1 MSIFSIGL
9 SGLNT
14 AQVALNTT
22 SNNITNVY
30 TPGYNRQITIL
41 GESGVGNGVQV
52 DDVQRQFSQFV
63 AGQLNRSQSASSAL
77 DSYQTQISQI
87 DSLLADSKSNLSTLM
102 QGFFSSLTDLSS
114 TPSDPS
120 ARQGVIGAADTM
132 TAQFRSLDGYLNDM
146 QQGINSQIGDQVFQL
161 NNLSKQ
167 MASLNQQISL
177 AKARTGEAPNS
188 LLDQRDQVVAD
199 MSKIADVELTVQDGG
214 SYNITVGGGQTL
226 VSGTNSFSLQAISS
240 PSDPTRTVV
249 GYQDGAGNVR
259 ALDESS
265 ITGGELG
272 GLLTFRSETLDQT
285 QNQLGQISVALAQGF
300 NAQHAQGYDLN
311 GDAGGDFFSIGQP
324 VAFSNANNAKNTNG
338 TNLATLSAKFSS
350 DLSRLSANDYQV
362 TYSGGS
368 YSVTPSDGSAS
379 FTVTPDPS
387 TGALSFGGMTV
398 TVSGT
403 PQNGDS
409 FQLQPVRRAAG
420 QLQNAIHDTAKIA
433 AAQKSGATGDNRNS
447 LALQNLQNSKLVGG
461 IATLSQAYAS
471 LVGNVGNQA
480 NVVQANQ
487 KSQQGLTDQ
496 LSALQQSDSG
506 VNLDE
511 EAANLI
517 RYQQYYQASA
527 KIISTG
533 VAVFDTVLNI
543 GS

>member
-226 VSGTNSFSLQAISS
+226 VSGTNSFSLQAIAS

-311 GDAGGDFFSIGQP
+311 GDAGGDFFTIGQP
-324 VAFSNANNAKNTNG
+324 VAFSNANNTG
-338 TNLATLSAKFSS
+338 GATLSASLSS
-350 DLSRLSANDYQV
+350 DLSGLTANDYDV
-362 TYSGGS
+362 TYSGGT
-368 YSVTPSDGSAS
+368 YTVTPSDGSAS
-379 FTVTPDPS
+379 FSVTPDPS

-433 AAQKSGATGDNRNS
+433 AAQKSGATGDNSNS

-471 LVGNVGNQA
+471 LVGDVGNQA

-487 KSQQGLTDQ
+487 TAQQGLTNQ

>member
-214 SYNITVGGGQTL
+214 SYNITIGGGQTL
-226 VSGTNSFSLQAISS
+226 VSGTNNFSLQAIAS

-272 GLLTFRSETLDQT
+272 GLLTFRSETLDKT

-324 VAFSNANNAKNTNG
+324 VAFSNANNTG
-338 TNLATLSAKFSS
+338 GATLSANFSS
-350 DLSRLSANDYQV
+350 DLSGLTANDYDV
-362 TYSGGS
+362 SYSGGT
-368 YSVTPSDGSAS
+368 YTVKPSDGSAS

-398 TVSGT
+398 TISGT

-433 AAQKSGATGDNRNS
+433 AAQKSGATGDNSNS
-447 LALQNLQNSKLVGG
+447 LALQNLQNSKLVGD

-471 LVGNVGNQA
+471 LVGDVGNQA

-487 KSQQGLTDQ
+487 TAQQGLTDQ
-496 LSALQQSDSG
+496 LSTLQQSDSG

-533 VAVFDTVLNI
+533 MTVLDTVLNL

>member
-30 TPGYNRQITIL
+30 TDGYSRQITVL
-41 GESGVGNGVQV
+41 GESRVAGQNGVQV
-52 DDVQRQFSQFV
+52 NDVQRQFSLFV
-63 AGQLNRSQSASSAL
+63 ASQLNRSQSASSAL

-87 DSLLADSKSNLSTLM
+87 DSLLADSTSNLSTLM
-102 QGFFSSLTDLSS
+102 QSFFSSLTDLTAS
-114 TPSDPS
+114 PSDPS
-120 ARQGVIGAADTM
+120 ARQGVIGATDTL
-132 TAQFRSLDGYLNDM
+132 TAQFRSLDSYLNDM
-146 QQGINSQIGDQVFQL
+146 QQGVNSQIGDQVYQL

-167 MASLNQQISL
+167 MASLNGQISL

-199 MSKIADVELTVQDGG
+199 MSKIADVELTVQDSG
-214 SYNITVGGGQTL
+214 SYNISIGGGQSL
-226 VSGTNSFSLQAISS
+226 VAGTNSFALQAIASS
-240 PSDPTRTVV
+240 SDPTRTVV

-259 ALDESS
+259 ELPKSS

-272 GLLTFRSETLDQT
+272 GLLTFRSESLDTT
-285 QNQLGQISVALAQGF
+285 QNQLGQIAVSLAQGF
-300 NAQHAQGYDLN
+300 NTQHAQGYDLN
-311 GDAGGDFFSIGQP
+311 GDVGGDFFSIGQP
-324 VAFSNANNAKNTNG
+324 VSFSNSNNTGSAS
-338 TNLATLSAKFSS
+338 LSASFSS
-350 DLSRLSANDYQV
+350 DLSGLTANDYTL

-368 YSVTPSDGSAS
+368 YTVTPSDGSSAFS
-379 FTVTPDPS
+379 VTPDAS
-387 TGALSFGGMTV
+387 GTLSFGGMNV

-409 FQLQPVRRAAG
+409 FQIQPVRRAAG
-420 QLQNAIHDTAKIA
+420 QLQNLIQDTAKIA
-433 AAQKSGATGDNRNS
+433 AAQTANASGDNSNS
-447 LALQNLQNSKLVGG
+447 LALQNLQNDTLVGG
-461 IATLSQAYAS
+461 VATLSQAYAS
-471 LVGNVGNQA
+471 LVGDVGNQA
-480 NVVQANQ
+480 NVVAANQ
-487 KSQQGLTDQ
+487 TSQQGLTDQ

-533 VAVFDTVLNI
+533 MTVLDTVLNL

>member
-167 MASLNQQISL
+167 MASINQQISL

-214 SYNITVGGGQTL
+214 SYNITIGGGQTL
-226 VSGTNSFSLQAISS
+226 VSGTNSFSLQAIAS

-311 GDAGGDFFSIGQP
+311 GDAGGDFFTIGQP
-324 VAFSNANNAKNTNG
+324 VAFSNANNTG
-338 TNLATLSAKFSS
+338 GATLSASFSS
-350 DLSRLSANDYQV
+350 DLSGLTANDYDV
-362 TYSGGS
+362 TYSGGT
-368 YSVTPSDGSAS
+368 YTVTPSDGSAS
-379 FTVTPDPS
+379 FSVTPDPS

-433 AAQKSGATGDNRNS
+433 AAQKSGATGDNNNS

-471 LVGNVGNQA
+471 LVGDVGNQA

-487 KSQQGLTDQ
+487 TAQQGLTNQ

>member
-30 TPGYNRQITIL
+30 TPGYNRQLTIL

-52 DDVQRQFSQFV
+52 NDVQRQFSQFV
-63 AGQLNRSQSASSAL
+63 ASQLNRSQSASSAL

-87 DSLLADSKSNLSTLM
+87 DSLLADSTSNLSTLM
-102 QGFFSSLTDLSS
+102 QSFFSSLTDLSA

-120 ARQGVIGAADTM
+120 ARQGVIGSADTM

-146 QQGINSQIGDQVFQL
+146 QRGVNTQIGDQVYQL

-199 MSKIADVELTVQDGG
+199 MSKIANVELTVQDGG
-214 SYNITVGGGQTL
+214 SYNITFGSGQTL
-226 VSGTNSFSLQAISS
+226 VSGTNSFSLKAVPS

-272 GLLTFRSETLDQT
+272 GLLSFRSETLDKT
-285 QNQLGQISVALAQGF
+285 QNQLGQIAVSLAQGF

-311 GDAGGDFFSIGQP
+311 GDAGGNFFSIGQP
-324 VAFSNANNAKNTNG
+324 VAFSNG
-338 TNLATLSAKFSS
+338 GATLSASFSS
-350 DLSRLSANDYQV
+350 DLSRLTANDYQV
-362 TYSGGS
+362 TYAGGT
-368 YSVTPSDGSAS
+368 YTVTPSDGSAS

-398 TVSGT
+398 TVSGASYLKD
-403 PQNGDS
+403 GDS
-409 FQLQPVRRAAG
+409 FQIQPVRRAAE
-420 QLQNAIHDTAKIA
+420 QLQNVIHDTAKIA
-433 AAQKSGATGDNRNS
+433 AAKKANATGDNSNS

-461 IATLSQAYAS
+461 IATLTQAYAS
-471 LVGNVGNQA
+471 LVGDVGNQA
-480 NVVQANQ
+480 NVVQVNQ
-487 KSQQGLTDQ
+487 KAQQGLTNQ

-533 VAVFDTVLNI
+533 MAVLDTVLNL

>member
-167 MASLNQQISL
+167 MSSLNQQISL

-188 LLDQRDQVVAD
+188 LLDQRDQVLAD

-226 VSGTNSFSLQAISS
+226 VSGTNSFSLQAIAS

-311 GDAGGDFFSIGQP
+311 GDAGGDFFTIGQP
-324 VAFSNANNAKNTNG
+324 VAFSNANNTG
-338 TNLATLSAKFSS
+338 GATLSASFSS
-350 DLSRLSANDYQV
+350 DLSGLTANDYDV
-362 TYSGGS
+362 TYSGGT
-368 YSVTPSDGSAS
+368 YTVTPSDGSAS
-379 FTVTPDPS
+379 FSVTPDPS

-433 AAQKSGATGDNRNS
+433 AAQKSGATGDNSNS

-471 LVGNVGNQA
+471 LVGDVGNQA

-487 KSQQGLTDQ
+487 TAQQGLTNQ

>member
-167 MASLNQQISL
+167 MASINQQISL

-214 SYNITVGGGQTL
+214 SYNITIGGGQTL
-226 VSGTNSFSLQAISS
+226 VSGTNSFSLQAIAS

-311 GDAGGDFFSIGQP
+311 GDAGGDFFTIGQP
-324 VAFSNANNAKNTNG
+324 VAFSNANNTG
-338 TNLATLSAKFSS
+338 GATLSASFSS
-350 DLSRLSANDYQV
+350 DLSGLTANDYDV
-362 TYSGGS
+362 TYSGGT
-368 YSVTPSDGSAS
+368 YTVTPSDGSAS
-379 FTVTPDPS
+379 FSVTPDPS

-433 AAQKSGATGDNRNS
+433 AAQKSGATGDNSNS

-471 LVGNVGNQA
+471 LVGDVGNQA

-487 KSQQGLTDQ
+487 TAQQGLTNQ

>member
-226 VSGTNSFSLQAISS
+226 VSGTNSFSLQAIAS

-311 GDAGGDFFSIGQP
+311 GDAGGDFFTIGQP
-324 VAFSNANNAKNTNG
+324 VAFSNANNTG
-338 TNLATLSAKFSS
+338 GATLSASFSS
-350 DLSRLSANDYQV
+350 DLSGLTANDYDV
-362 TYSGGS
+362 TYSGGT
-368 YSVTPSDGSAS
+368 YTVTPSDGSAS

-433 AAQKSGATGDNRNS
+433 AAQKSGATGDNSNS

-471 LVGNVGNQA
+471 LVGDVGNQA

-487 KSQQGLTDQ
+487 TAQQGLTNQ

>member
-214 SYNITVGGGQTL
+214 SYNITIGGGQTL
-226 VSGTNSFSLQAISS
+226 VSGTNSFSLQAIAS

-311 GDAGGDFFSIGQP
+311 GDAGGDFFTIGQP
-324 VAFSNANNAKNTNG
+324 VAFSNANNTG
-338 TNLATLSAKFSS
+338 GATLSASFSS
-350 DLSRLSANDYQV
+350 DLSGLTANDYDV
-362 TYSGGS
+362 TYSGGT
-368 YSVTPSDGSAS
+368 YTVTPSDGSAS

-433 AAQKSGATGDNRNS
+433 AAQKSGATGDNSNS

-471 LVGNVGNQA
+471 LVGDVGNQA

-487 KSQQGLTDQ
+487 TAQQGLTDQ

>member
-30 TPGYNRQITIL
+30 TTGYNRQITIL

-87 DSLLADSKSNLSTLM
+87 DSLLANSKSNLSALM
-102 QGFFSSLTDLSS
+102 QSFFSSLTDLSS

-146 QQGINSQIGDQVFQL
+146 QQGVNSQIGDQVYQL

-214 SYNITVGGGQTL
+214 SYNITIGGGQTL
-226 VSGTNSFSLQAISS
+226 VSGTNSFSLQAIAS

-324 VAFSNANNAKNTNG
+324 VAFSNANNTG
-338 TNLATLSAKFSS
+338 GATLSANFSS
-350 DLSRLSANDYQV
+350 DLSGLTANDYDV
-362 TYSGGS
+362 TYSGGT
-368 YSVTPSDGSAS
+368 YTVKPSDGSAS

-398 TVSGT
+398 TISGT

-433 AAQKSGATGDNRNS
+433 AAKKANATGDNSNS
-447 LALQNLQNSKLVGG
+447 LALQNLQSSKLVGG
-461 IATLSQAYAS
+461 IATLTQAYAS
-471 LVGNVGNQA
+471 LVGDVGNQA
-480 NVVQANQ
+480 NVVQVNQ
-487 KSQQGLTDQ
+487 KAQQGLTNQ

-533 VAVFDTVLNI
+533 MAVLDTVLNL